1 MESRNLSR
9 ARLET
14 ATTGGDDENL
24 SRARLETA
32 TTGGDDENLS
42 CVRLETA
49 LTSGDDDICVCPDV
63 SWYHSLISALMSLR
77 SRSIAG
83 LLRLS

>member
-9 ARLET
+9 ARFET
-14 ATTGGDDENL
+14 APTSGDDEDL
-24 SRARLETA
+24 SRARFETA
-32 TTGGDDENLS
+32 PTG
-42 CVRLETA
+42 
-49 LTSGDDDICVCPDV
+49 GDDDICVCPDV
-63 SWYHSLISALMSLR
+63 IWYHSLRSALMSLR

>member
-9 ARLET
+9 VRLET
-14 ATTGGDDENL
+14 ATTGE
-24 SRARLETA
+24 
-32 TTGGDDENLS
+32 DDENLS

-49 LTSGDDDICVCPDV
+49 TTSGDDDICVCPDV
-63 SWYHSLISALMSLR
+63 IWYHSLRSALMSLR